1 MTDPSLDII
10 IVNYNSTDYLLKC
23 LESIYANVGKVAVS
37 VIVIENNSQ
46 NHIDRVEAAYP
57 QVILIRNTSNVG
69 FAAAINQGVKI
80 SSSKY
85 LLFLNPDTYLMP
97 IFFRPMLD
105 YMESHPHTGILGPKI
120 LDTDGTVQGSARAF
134 PNALT
139 ALYGRSSPITKYFPN
154 NLISRSNIMTLGIN
168 RKSPMEVDWVSGAC
182 MMVRRQAIEEVGEMD
197 EHFFMYWEDADL
209 CRRMWENDWKVIYL
223 PGVSLYHHIG
233 KSSDSRPLRSIYHF
247 HRSSF
252 LLFDKH
258 AHALSAILKPFVL
271 TLLFL
276 RCLLVVFLNLL
287 LRRSHATRYSAKVV
301 PPFSVLHIIT
311 RLIVGG
317 AQENTILTAELLDK
331 KYWDVDVMIGPQTGP
346 EGSLAEHARDKNVK
360 LYIDNALVREIN
372 PFKDFLSFLKMVWF
386 IRKKKYSIVHTHS
399 SKAGISGRWAA
410 WLARIPV
417 IIHTVHGWGFHE
429 YQKPWAGFLFKFL
442 ERTTLL
448 ITDKLIVVTR
458 RDIDKGLKA
467 NIGTPDDYTLIRSG
481 IELAA
486 FANPLRPRQTV
497 RKEFGIPMDAV
508 VIGTVTRLSPQ
519 KSPLVF
525 IEAAHII
532 SNTHPNVYFL
542 VVGDGPLRNDVE
554 QRIKELKL
562 GDRIC
567 LTGLRRDV
575 PDLLSACDIFTLSS
589 LWEGLPRVLPQAMAN
604 GLPVVASAID
614 GSREIIQDAVNGR
627 LFPPGNHT
635 IMAKTLIELI
645 EDPGMAKNLA
655 AQGHKS
661 VEEYDVN
668 RMVDKITDLYRHQLA
683 RKSP

>member
-1 MTDPSLDII
+1 
-10 IVNYNSTDYLLKC
+10 
-23 LESIYANVGKVAVS
+23 
-37 VIVIENNSQ
+37 
-46 NHIDRVEAAYP
+46 
-57 QVILIRNTSNVG
+57 
-69 FAAAINQGVKI
+69 
-80 SSSKY
+80 
-85 LLFLNPDTYLMP
+85 
-97 IFFRPMLD
+97 
-105 YMESHPHTGILGPKI
+105 
-120 LDTDGTVQGSARAF
+120 
-134 PNALT
+134 
-139 ALYGRSSPITKYFPN
+139 
-154 NLISRSNIMTLGIN
+154 
-168 RKSPMEVDWVSGAC
+168 
-182 MMVRRQAIEEVGEMD
+182 
-197 EHFFMYWEDADL
+197 
-209 CRRMWENDWKVIYL
+209 
-223 PGVSLYHHIG
+223 
-233 KSSDSRPLRSIYHF
+233 
-247 HRSSF
+247 
-252 LLFDKH
+252 
-258 AHALSAILKPFVL
+258 
-271 TLLFL
+271 
-276 RCLLVVFLNLL
+276 
-287 LRRSHATRYSAKVV
+287 
-301 PPFSVLHIIT
+301 
-311 RLIVGG
+311 
-317 AQENTILTAELLDK
+317 
-331 KYWDVDVMIGPQTGP
+331 MIGPQTGP

-497 RKEFGIPMDAV
+497 RKEFGIPLEAV

-635 IMAKTLIELI
+635 ILDVFL
-645 EDPGMAKNLA
+645 
-655 AQGHKS
+655 S
-661 VEEYDVN
+661 V
-668 RMVDKITDLYRHQLA
+668 K
-683 RKSP
+683 